1 MISAYLDRFE
11 EAWGVLLLGD
21 EMKKVHFPRAYLP
34 SGLREGDYV
43 TIDIRYDKERT
54 EAAEDEAL
62 SLLHEEG

>member
-1 MISAYLDRFE
+1 MISAYIDRYE
-11 EAWGVLLLGD
+11 GDLAVLLLGE
-21 EMKKVHFPRAYLP
+21 EMKKVNFPRAYLP